1 MVEVC
6 VSSFLLAFA
15 YQGQNNIV
23 FIEYSSRSL
32 RDFYRPRGSTGC
44 IMYRVHTSNSRSLRD
59 FYRPLK

>member
-6 VSSFLLAFA
+6 VYSFLLAFA

-32 RDFYRPRGSTGC
+32 RDFYRLGQG
-44 IMYRVHTSNSRSLRD
+44 IDRVHYVSGSH
-59 FYRPLK
+59 

>member
-32 RDFYRPRGSTGC
+32 RDFYRLGRGDRGGALC
-44 IMYRVHTSNSRSLRD
+44 IGFTLVVVES
-59 FYRPLK
+59 

>member
-32 RDFYRPRGSTGC
+32 RDFYRLGQGDRRSALC
-44 IMYRVHTSNSRSLRD
+44 IGFTLVIVEA
-59 FYRPLK
+59 